1 MAGEVF
7 EGTDMTEP
15 TPAELG
21 MDIGGDEGALEESG
35 GLEELDD
42 GGDSGDADGG
52 AGGGHEQVS
61 APRAGG
67 GRRPAVPLPEVQK
80 LRAQLKQY
88 EEERPGL
95 LADREAKIRYEE
107 RLNMLRAQHEERQR
121 QERAAREAEAARKQ
135 AEADP
140 MPDREVDPEAFNEWR
155 IRQLE
160 ARIEAQANE
169 AQAWQQTAAQREEQ
183 GRKMAVVSRVAQ
195 EYTAFENRFALSQPD
210 YGQAFQYV
218 ANWFAGFHTMRG
230 VTAADLPARLERE
243 RAELIRDCVQMN
255 PQTGEYQWVRDP
267 AQVIYELAWQLGYG
281 NGGQGAPEGGD
292 DGGQAPAQQQMA
304 PQRPSSPR
312 AQQLARSVNA
322 AQRSGAPGR
331 AGASPRGRMTLE
343 DAVNLE
349 DDEFARLLESEP
361 GMMRQLMGG

>member
-1 MAGEVF
+1 MAEDVF
-7 EGTDMTEP
+7 NGSDMTEP

-21 MDIGGDEGALEESG
+21 MDVGSDEGALEDSSSLEDLDG
-35 GLEELDD
+35 GGDAGDDD
-42 GGDSGDADGG
+42 GGAV
-52 AGGGHEQVS
+52 GGHEQVS
-61 APRAGG
+61 APQRGG

-88 EEERPGL
+88 EEERSGL
-95 LADREAKIRYEE
+95 LADREQKIRYEE
-107 RLNMLRAQHEERQR
+107 RLNMLRAQQEARAR
-121 QERAAREAEAARKQ
+121 QEQAARDAEAARKQ

-140 MPDREVDPEAFNEWR
+140 MPDREIDPEGFNEWR

-160 ARIEAQANE
+160 AQVNATREE
-169 AQAWQQTAAQREEQ
+169 HQAWQQTAAQREEQ
-183 GRKMAVVSRVAQ
+183 GRRMAVVSRVAQ

-218 ANWFAGFHTMRG
+218 ANWFAGFHSMRG

-281 NGGQGAPEGGD
+281 NGGQGAPEGAD
-292 DGGQAPAQQQMA
+292 DGMQAQPQPQVQ
-304 PQRPSSPR
+304 QRPSSPR

-349 DDEFARLLESEP
+349 DDEFARLLDSEP